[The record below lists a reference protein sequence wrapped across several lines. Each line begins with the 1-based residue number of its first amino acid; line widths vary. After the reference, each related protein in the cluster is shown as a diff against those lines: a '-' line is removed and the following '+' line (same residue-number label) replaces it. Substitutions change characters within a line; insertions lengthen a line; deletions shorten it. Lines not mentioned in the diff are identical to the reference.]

1 MRKDLRR
8 QTILLAAQQVFAEA
22 GPEGV
27 SMERV
32 ASMVGISRAVLY
44 DHFPSRSDLMAAIH
58 DDYGRF
64 VQEKVSAAVAG
75 RDRDLETLARAS
87 VQGFLDAVAERGI
100 LNRTVIRIAGSDP
113 DMQTSQRRLWQQAVD
128 GTMERV
134 RPLLRPVQDK
144 QLRLAADMTLSLMVH
159 AATLWLSGDCT
170 RDEAEDL
177 YVTMAVPALRAIG
190 DSAPRS

>member
-134 RPLLRPVQDK
+134 RPLLGPVQDK

>member
-113 DMQTSQRRLWQQAVD
+113 DMQESQRLLWHHAVD
-128 GTMERV
+128 GTMQRV
-134 RPLLRPVQDK
+134 RPLLGPVDGR

-159 AATLWLSGDCT
+159 AATLWLGGECT
-170 RDEAEDL
+170 REEAEDL